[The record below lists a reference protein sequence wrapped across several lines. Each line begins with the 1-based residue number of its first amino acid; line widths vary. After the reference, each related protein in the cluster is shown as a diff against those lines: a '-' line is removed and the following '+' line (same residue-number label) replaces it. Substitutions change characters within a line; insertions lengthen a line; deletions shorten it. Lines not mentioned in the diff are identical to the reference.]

1 MMLTHLFI
9 KKMSLLINLKID
21 IIMMDY
27 FHNSHFG
34 SRIIKA

>member
-21 IIMMDY
+21 IMMDY